1 MTPDANSTKTTPPTP
16 AKNPLSNPGDRN
28 PTPPSRP
35 PMAPVPKPIL
45 PVAVPDPAKLRKDDG
60 SNCHSSASPA
70 KSPSS
75 APLQRRSP
83 AVNQRSRR
91 SLFRI
96 VRYQSPPK
104 REPRRFESGSGTP
117 TAGANLP
124 ARSPGEREVR
134 VSEAFGLP
142 ESSSNV
148 EPHAFASGSGSQSR
162 SSEHGS
168 LSRSAGGSARRSLE
182 AGDPGPAPGRRCA
195 RGRFG
200 GSSRG
205 SSRLLTTR
213 PSRGPKTGRKA
224 LELSRD
230 RREHDSG

>member
-148 EPHAFASGSGSQSR
+148 EPHAFASGSGSQSGR
-162 SSEHGS
+162 RE
-168 LSRSAGGSARRSLE
+168 RAGRGVGEKRGARRVLASGR
-182 AGDPGPAPGRRCA
+182 ASRGPGRRC
-195 RGRFG
+195 G
-200 GSSRG
+200 G
-205 SSRLLTTR
+205 
-213 PSRGPKTGRKA
+213 
-224 LELSRD
+224 D
-230 RREHDSG
+230 